1 VALTPECDVPRVSQ
15 EIIRELRGATVATT
29 YHLNAYLLHH
39 PIKGLDP
46 KTLRREI
53 EDRGGR
59 VLESALEPPADL
71 DIRIA
76 ATLRHQFAHH
86 FAAGAANLNGN
97 DAPQQAPLFAA
108 DHPAARE
115 PEPVA

>member
-1 VALTPECDVPRVSQ
+1 VALTPECDVPKVSQ
-15 EIIRELRGATVATT
+15 EIIRELRAATVATT

-39 PIKGLDP
+39 PINGLDP
-46 KTLRREI
+46 KALRREI
-53 EDRGGR
+53 EERGGR
-59 VLESALEPPADL
+59 VLESALEPPPDL

-86 FAAGAANLNGN
+86 LAGPAGQNGN
-97 DAPQQAPLFAA
+97 GPSHHAPLFAA